1 LLESCLVSTLVVS
14 LPHPELG
21 SLDAVGGS
29 VPMQLGHLVLD
40 VGSGVSFDG
49 FAYGGGKVFLS
60 IKTEEIM

>member
-1 LLESCLVSTLVVS
+1 MSTFVVS

-49 FAYGGGKVFLS
+49 FAYGGGGG
-60 IKTEEIM
+60 